1 MGKQEGLYK
10 FTGQLKGIIG
20 YKSKK
25 DYLVRSA
32 PANVRQS
39 AATKRAARDFGT
51 ASKAGKLIR
60 HGLQIPYNTKST
72 NRLNKAL
79 GEIVRADDLHMAGQ
93 RAVRATNIQ
102 SLNGFQF
109 NKTMNISKFINSNP
123 VIDLADNISIS
134 FPETTTGNKLMA
146 IRAIALSVN
155 FAQQTTR
162 LLTSDT
168 VILKRGEEPPALTL
182 NPNRKDITFIMLEI
196 KAYYEVNGRLY
207 ECQGEKSYALDII
220 AVLPPIKKTEKTK
233 DSIPNLKIIP
243 LPVRK
248 FTSALRLYSIPE
260 G

>member
-20 YKSKK
+20 YKSKN

-32 PANVRQS
+32 PATVRQS

-60 HGLQIPYNTKST
+60 HGLQVSYNTKST

-79 GEIVRADDLHMAGQ
+79 GEIVRADDLNMAGQ
-93 RAVRATNIQ
+93 RGIRATNIQ

-109 NKTMNISKFINSNP
+109 NKTMNISKFINSDP
-123 VIDLADNISIS
+123 VINGTDIS
-134 FPETTTGNKLMA
+134 FPETTTSNKLIA

-162 LLTSDT
+162 QIITET
-168 VILKRGEEPPALTL
+168 IILKPGEKLPTLTL
-182 NPNRKDITFIMLEI
+182 NPDRKDITFIMLEI
-196 KAYYEVNGRLY
+196 KSYYEVNGKLY
-207 ECQGEKSYALDII
+207 ECQNEKGYALDII
-220 AVLPPIKKTEKTK
+220 AVLPPVKKNKE
-233 DSIPNLKIIP
+233 SIQNLKIIP
-243 LPVRK
+243 QPVRK
-248 FTSALRLYSIPE
+248 LPIKLYTIPE
-260 G
+260 GG